1 MKPKGVAASFNC
13 AIEGIL
19 WAVRTQRHMRYH
31 MLAALALL
39 LVALFFHVNALE
51 FILLVFGGVLVFFA
65 ELVNTALEVVVD
77 MVSPEYHPMARRA
90 KDVAAGAVLMS
101 CVGAAVMGY
110 LALSTY
116 FFPPAGQ
123 GLPLLDR
130 PPGELALMS
139 VLTVIILVVLLKAGA
154 GRGRPLHGGMP
165 SGHAAFSFS
174 VVTSIMLSRGGAIL
188 SLLTLALA
196 VLVSQSRIHLRIHS
210 MTEVLAGALLGVGTT
225 AIIFICFG

>member
-1 MKPKGVAASFNC
+1 MKPKGLSGSFNC

-19 WAVRTQRHMRYH
+19 WAVGTQRHMRYH
-31 MLAALALL
+31 LLVALVLL

-51 FILLVFGGVLVFFA
+51 FILLVFGAVLVFFA

-101 CVGAAVMGY
+101 CVGAAVLGY
-110 LALSTY
+110 LALSAY
-116 FFPPAGQ
+116 FFPPPGE
-123 GLPLLDR
+123 GLPLLAR
-130 PPGELALMS
+130 PPGELALVS
-139 VLTVIILVVLLKAGA
+139 VLIVIIVVVLLKAGA
-154 GRGRPLHGGMP
+154 GHGRPLHGGMP

-174 VVTSIMLSRGGAIL
+174 VATAIVLSRGGTIL

-196 VLVSQSRIHLRIHS
+196 VLVSQSRIHLRIHALN
-210 MTEVLAGALLGVGTT
+210 EVVAGALLGVGTT
-225 AIIFICFG
+225 AIIYICFG

>member
-1 MKPKGVAASFNC
+1 MKPKGLSGSFNC

-19 WAVRTQRHMRYH
+19 WAVGTQRHMRYH
-31 MLAALALL
+31 LLVALVLL

-51 FILLVFGGVLVFFA
+51 FILLVFGAVLVFFA

-101 CVGAAVMGY
+101 CVGAAVLGY
-110 LALSTY
+110 LALSAY
-116 FFPPAGQ
+116 FFPPPGE
-123 GLPLLDR
+123 GLPLLAR
-130 PPGELALMS
+130 PPGH
-139 VLTVIILVVLLKAGA
+139 
-154 GRGRPLHGGMP
+154 GRPLHGGMP

-174 VVTSIMLSRGGAIL
+174 VATAIVLSRGGTIL

-196 VLVSQSRIHLRIHS
+196 VLVSQSRIHLRIHALN
-210 MTEVLAGALLGVGTT
+210 EVVASALLGVGTT
-225 AIIFICFG
+225 AIIYICFG